1 MCGRNARIAMSGP
14 VAIELWNMAKEYQ
27 RKAARLGALPDI
39 GEPPPTGPISWS
51 RYGPRSLAALELL
64 QCRA

>member
-51 RYGPRSLAALELL
+51 R
-64 QCRA
+64 